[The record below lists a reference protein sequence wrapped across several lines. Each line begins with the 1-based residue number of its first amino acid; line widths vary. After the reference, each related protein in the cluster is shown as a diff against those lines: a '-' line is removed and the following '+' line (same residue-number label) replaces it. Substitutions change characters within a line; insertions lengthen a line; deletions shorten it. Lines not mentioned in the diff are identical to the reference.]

1 MPASSRR
8 WSRDGKSCSN
18 QAEEGLRLIRNYRRP
33 LFPYRRR
40 TALLHEGRTSSRR
53 WSTVAAKGWNQRLG
67 GVWPSAKKRAAG
79 CARVSP
85 PILYRRG
92 RKGWRVAC
100 TRIIPRPICRR
111 SIHYSADP
119 WPRRSS
125 VDFDRARNSSL
136 CLFLWKL

>member
-1 MPASSRR
+1 M
-8 WSRDGKSCSN
+8 
-18 QAEEGLRLIRNYRRP
+18 
-33 LFPYRRR
+33 
-40 TALLHEGRTSSRR
+40 
-53 WSTVAAKGWNQRLG
+53 AAKGWNQRLG

-119 WPRRSS
+119 WPRRNF

-136 CLFLWKL
+136 SVSFCGSCRFSVVGYRGLAFNEADEGLQKEGTSTFSSSGLEKLVLSRY